1 MAEQVYKIGN
11 MDCANCARELENGVS
26 RLDDV
31 QSVRVDFATGK
42 MWLNGAVTPDVLK
55 QRVESL
61 GKKLLDENTP
71 TAEENTLQ
79 QGGLIGF
86 WQYLLARSETRL
98 AVFGGI
104 LTLATLLL
112 TLLGLPEPI
121 AALAYTFAMLIVLY
135 PIARNGLN
143 NLLINRAF
151 NINILMSIAA
161 IGAIIIG
168 EYLEASTVIFLFAI
182 GEALEGY
189 TTERARRSLTS
200 LMALKPTQALLV
212 RDDRELSVH
221 VNELR
226 VGDVIRVRAG
236 EQIPMDGR
244 VLQGDSGVN
253 QAPITGESLPV
264 MKNTGDD
271 IFAGSING
279 EGTLLIEV
287 THLAQDNTL
296 NRIIKL
302 VEEAQSQRAPS
313 QRIIDKF
320 AAAYTPAILVFAAFV
335 AFIPPL
341 FFNAP
346 FYDTVTETG
355 WLYRALTLLVIG
367 CPCALVISTPVTV
380 ISAITSAARRG
391 VLIKGGI
398 YLEALA
404 DIRAV
409 AFDKTGTLTQ
419 GKPVVT
425 MMHSIDNNNTDVL
438 ALAAAIEQHS
448 THPLAHAI
456 VSEAEKQHLTGRYR
470 AENVKTLTGQG
481 VQGEIDGRI
490 VTIGSH
496 AFFDENFTHDTAF
509 CEQIQH
515 SENAGQ
521 TTMLLHDGDAVRGF
535 IAVADAPRPESQS
548 MLAELHAAG
557 LHTAML
563 TGDNQKV
570 AEAIGATVGIQEV
583 HAGLLPED
591 KVTALEKLK
600 TQYDA
605 VAMPGDGIND
615 TPALATAT
623 VGIAMGA
630 AGSAQA
636 METADVI
643 LMRDDLTQLPFL
655 FRLAKQT
662 RSLIR
667 QNIALTFAVKLVFLL
682 LALFGMT
689 TLWMAVFADVGMSLL
704 VTLNGMRPLREN
716 PQSS

>member
-1 MAEQVYKIGN
+1 MTEQVYKIGN
-11 MDCANCARELENGVS
+11 MDCANCAREVEQGVS
-26 RLDDV
+26 RLNDV

-42 MWLNGAVTPDVLK
+42 MWLDGTVTPDSLK
-55 QRVESL
+55 RRVESL
-61 GKKLLDENTP
+61 GKTLLDENTP
-71 TAEENTLQ
+71 AEESSVQ
-79 QGGLIGF
+79 QGGITGF
-86 WQYLLARSETRL
+86 LSYLLARTETRL
-98 AVFGGI
+98 AVFGGG
-104 LTLATLLL
+104 LTLATLFL
-112 TLLGLPEPI
+112 TLLGLSDTL
-121 AALAYTFAMLIVLY
+121 AAIIYTLAMLIVLY

-189 TTERARRSLTS
+189 TAERARRSLSS
-200 LMALKPTQALLV
+200 LLALKPTQALLI
-212 RDDRELSVH
+212 RDNHELSVH
-221 VNELR
+221 VDELR
-226 VGDVIRVRAG
+226 VGDVIRVHAG
-236 EQIPMDGR
+236 EQIPMDGIIMK
-244 VLQGDSGVN
+244 GDSGIN

-271 IFAGSING
+271 VFAGSING
-279 EGTLLIEV
+279 EGTLLIKV
-287 THLAQDNTL
+287 THLAEDNTL

-313 QRIIDKF
+313 QRLIDKF
-320 AAAYTPAILVFAAFV
+320 AAAYTPAILVFAALV
-335 AFIPPL
+335 AFVPPT

-346 FYDTVTETG
+346 FYDTATETG

-404 DIRAV
+404 DIGAV

-419 GKPVVT
+419 GTPVVIAI
-425 MMHSIDNNNTDVL
+425 HSIDNDDEKLL
-438 ALAAAIEQHS
+438 ALAAAIEQQS

-456 VSEAEKQHLTGRYR
+456 VSEAEKRQLTEAYPV
-470 AENVKTLTGQG
+470 ENVRTLTGQG
-481 VQGEIDGRI
+481 IQGDIAEKTI
-490 VTIGSH
+490 TIGSH
-496 AFFDENFTHDTAF
+496 AFFDKNYPHDKTL
-509 CEQIQH
+509 CQQIQQ
-515 SENAGQ
+515 SEDAGQ
-521 TTMLLHDGDAVRGF
+521 TTMVIHDGESIRGF
-535 IAVADAPRPESQS
+535 IAVADAPRPESQAV
-548 MLAELHAAG
+548 LNALHNAG

-563 TGDNQKV
+563 TGDNIGV
-570 AEAIGATVGIQEV
+570 AEAIGAKIGIDEV

-591 KVTALEKLK
+591 KVTALNKLK
-600 TQYDA
+600 SQYGA

-615 TPALATAT
+615 TPALAAAT

-636 METADVI
+636 METADVV

-655 FRLAKQT
+655 FKLAKQT
-662 RSLIR
+662 RTLIR
-667 QNIALTFAVKLVFLL
+667 QNIALTFVVKAIFLL

-689 TLWMAVFADVGMSLL
+689 TLWVAVFADVGMSLL
-704 VTLNGMRPLREN
+704 VTLNGMRPLRETE
-716 PQSS
+716 